1 MIGVNFPSLIIEMNF
16 DLEIKD
22 RESYYRPPPGVIVF
36 LQGGCQLSIL
46 NGFLVKLLI
55 RWALQKIYR

>member
-1 MIGVNFPSLIIEMNF
+1 MNF

-22 RESYYRPPPGVIVF
+22 CESYYRPGVIVF

>member
-1 MIGVNFPSLIIEMNF
+1 MIRVNFPSLIIEMNF

-22 RESYYRPPPGVIVF
+22 CESYYRPGVIVF